1 MSERDEMCKLINP
14 IEKDTAGASV
24 ERNFED
30 LKLFANTASF
40 LVNKIDARLTQK
52 AKQQKTKLLKRAVP
66 QPYIRKPHSPNEP
79 DNIGKTDK
87 PKVPQASTASAKN
100 RALSNTGLENARIAE
115 SQKILLLSLLKVN
128 TKYRKVKRE
137 IFTVL
142 IT

>member
-79 DNIGKTDK
+79 DK